1 MNNLQLEIK
10 NSSSYHHGFN
20 DALALTN
27 RNLIKM
33 WKSPEKLMD
42 VFIMPIFFM
51 LIFSYLFG
59 GAISG
64 STKAYLPLVLPGIMI
79 QTLLSISSGTGAS
92 IREDINKGVFD
103 RFKSLPI
110 LRLSPLIGSL
120 IADLVRYTVATS
132 VTLLVGYIIGWRPTV
147 GFQWVLLAM
156 LFGIGFSWA
165 ISWIFVF
172 WGLLAKSAEAVNGI
186 SVMIMLGLSFLS
198 NAFVPTSS
206 LPKILQTF
214 VRINPV
220 THVIS
225 ALRELLL
232 HGQFGN
238 ETLISIIMAAAIVII
253 FVPLTLWAYN
263 KKI

>member
-1 MNNLQLEIK
+1 
-10 NSSSYHHGFN
+10 
-20 DALALTN
+20 
-27 RNLIKM
+27 
-33 WKSPEKLMD
+33 
-42 VFIMPIFFM
+42 
-51 LIFSYLFG
+51 
-59 GAISG
+59 
-64 STKAYLPLVLPGIMI
+64 
-79 QTLLSISSGTGAS
+79 
-92 IREDINKGVFD
+92 
-103 RFKSLPI
+103 
-110 LRLSPLIGSL
+110 
-120 IADLVRYTVATS
+120 
-132 VTLLVGYIIGWRPTV
+132 
-147 GFQWVLLAM
+147 M

-172 WGLLAKSAEAVNGI
+172 WDLLAKSAEAVNGI

-232 HGQFGN
+232 HGHFGD

-253 FVPLTLWAYN
+253 FAPLTLWAYN
-263 KKI
+263 EKI